1 MSFNVQGLRTLR
13 CIVTQHPADGPVAC
27 GVCAKSATSPMPETH
42 TPLIPLSSYL
52 YIKPLVALTN
62 MGHLLQEGRLHAAR
76 AELVHPEGGFVLQGR
91 SAWVKS
97 VREVVV

>member
-1 MSFNVQGLRTLR
+1 MCRLRKK
-13 CIVTQHPADGPVAC
+13 CHVSNAI
-27 GVCAKSATSPMPETH
+27 ETH

-62 MGHLLQEGRLHAAR
+62 MGHLLQEGRLHAAS

-97 VREVVV
+97 VREVVVQQAADRGHVEV